1 MNRFSMFVSVVF
13 VLTVSAILGACV
25 PEVAAQAVIHVHP
38 GWLDS
43 ATQEGFDVAEGWP
56 YDENDCCWQ
65 VGQYDLIG
73 TYTKGTEPPGQVG
86 ESAFWN
92 SNHLYPEEH
101 SLLWMMGLEGGAIL
115 ESIVPIEIN
124 AERPWLFVQFYG
136 SDMNDGL
143 AEIAV
148 QEVGEDNWFT
158 VGSYDTF
165 GRRSNWVSIEGLPL
179 GSYYVRITSRWDGRT
194 RVAPPNNGCGIFDK
208 ATNLQP
214 ARMGRTAVVPQER
227 IHLTGGGW
235 LPIEGGKATFSID
248 IAFTG
253 GNDRPTGTFT
263 YVDHVL
269 KARVQSTEILGM
281 WAVGDEARITLA
293 VLSSFGTNHTVYA
306 HVFQG
311 GAGVGILDIQ
321 ISRDWSK
328 CRGEAWVYEQQL
340 TLGGGQIK
348 LH

>member
-1 MNRFSMFVSVVF
+1 MRRYYVVVF
-13 VLTVSAILGACV
+13 AAALLLGVFV

-65 VGQYDLIG
+65 VGQYPLMG

-92 SNHLYPEEH
+92 PNHLYPDDH
-101 SLLWMMGLEGGAIL
+101 SLMWVMYAGATL
-115 ESIVPIEIN
+115 ESLVPIEITE
-124 AERPWLFVQFYG
+124 ARPWLFVQFYG

-148 QEVGEDNWFT
+148 QEVGGDNWFT

-165 GRRSNWVSIEGLPL
+165 GRGNNWVSIEGLPL
-179 GSYYVRITSRWDGRT
+179 GSYFLRITTRWNGRRT
-194 RVAPPNNGCGIFDK
+194 VSPNWACEQ
-208 ATNLQP
+208 AVNLHP
-214 ARMGRTAVVPQER
+214 ARMGRTAAVPPER

-235 LPIEGGKATFSID
+235 LPIAGGKATVSMD

-253 GNDRPTGTFT
+253 GNNRPTGFFT

-269 KARVQSTEILGM
+269 KGSVQSTEMLGIEV
-281 WAVGDEARITLA
+281 VGDEAWIRLA
-293 VLSSFGTNHTVYA
+293 VLSNSGTNHTVFAYLR
-306 HVFQG
+306 QG
-311 GAGVGILDIQ
+311 GAGVGTLDIK
-321 ISRDWSK
+321 ISRDWTQ
-328 CRGEAWVYEQQL
+328 CRGDQWVYKQHL
-340 TLGGGQIK
+340 TLARGQIK

>member
-1 MNRFSMFVSVVF
+1 MKRISMFMSVAL
-13 VLTVSAILGACV
+13 VLLVSAVLGVCV

-43 ATQEGFDVAEGWP
+43 ATQEGFDVTEGWP
-56 YDENDCCWQ
+56 SGGNDCCWE
-65 VGQYDLIG
+65 VGHSLTG
-73 TYTKGTEPPGQVG
+73 TFTKGTEPPGQVG

-92 SNHLYPEEH
+92 PNDLENPDHPY
-101 SLLWMMGLEGGAIL
+101 LWMMYEGAVL
-115 ESIVPIEIN
+115 ESLYPIDITV
-124 AERPWLFVQFYG
+124 ERPWLFVQFYL
-136 SDMNDGL
+136 SDFNDGV

-148 QEVGEDNWFT
+148 REEGASDWLT

-165 GRRSNWVSIEGLPL
+165 ARINNWVSIEGLPL
-179 GSYYVRITSRWDGRT
+179 GSYYISITNRWDGRRT
-194 RVAPPNNGCGIFDK
+194 VAPNGGCQP

-214 ARMGRTAVVPQER
+214 ARMGSTAAVPPER

-235 LPIEGGKATFSID
+235 LPIVGGKATFSMD

-263 YVDHVL
+263 YVDHVQR
-269 KARVQSTEILGM
+269 ARVQSTEIWGIEV
-281 WAVGDEARITLA
+281 VGDEAWFTLP
-293 VLSSFGTNHTVYA
+293 VVSNFGTNHTVYA
-306 HVFQG
+306 QVSQG
-311 GAGVGILDIQ
+311 GAGVGKVDIP
-321 ISRDWSK
+321 ISRDWTQCSGAK
-328 CRGEAWVYEQQL
+328 WWIYPQQI

>member
-1 MNRFSMFVSVVF
+1 MERFSMFMSVAF
-13 VLTVSAILGACV
+13 VLLVSAILGVCV

-56 YDENDCCWQ
+56 YDENDCCWPL
-65 VGQYDLIG
+65 GQYDLMG
-73 TYTKGTEPPGQVG
+73 TYTKGTEPPGMVG
-86 ESAFWN
+86 DSAFWN
-92 SNHLYPEEH
+92 PNHLYPEEH
-101 SLLWMMGLEGGAIL
+101 SLLWMMGPEGGAIL

-148 QEVGEDNWFT
+148 QEAGGDNWVT

-165 GRRSNWVSIEGLPL
+165 GRQNNWVSIEDLPL
-179 GSYYVRITSRWDGRT
+179 GSYYLRITSRLSDRM
-194 RVAPPNNGCGIFDK
+194 RVAPNGCRRRLASD
-208 ATNLQP
+208 LQP

-235 LPIEGGKATFSID
+235 LPIEGGKATFSMD

-269 KARVQSTEILGM
+269 KASVQSTEILGIEV
-281 WAVGDEARITLA
+281 VGDEAWIVLA
-293 VLSSFGTNHTVYA
+293 VLSSFGTNHTVYG
-306 HVFQG
+306 HVRRG
-311 GAGVGILDIQ
+311 GAGVGKLDIP
-321 ISRDWSK
+321 ISRDWSE
-328 CRGEAWVYEQQL
+328 CSGEPWVYEQHL

-348 LH
+348 IH